1 MLKSTGMG
9 PVKLALTMLGSGDL
23 ERAVAFYRD
32 VLGLTVTGRIENFVF
47 FDTGGTTLVV
57 TGVLAAA
64 GSGPATHECVFGVE
78 SVTATYESLKDRI
91 EFLNEPRV
99 ISGDSWGVNFR
110 DPDGHQCSFYGP
122 R

>member
-1 MLKSTGMG
+1 MG
-9 PVKLALTMLGSGDL
+9 TVKLALTMLGSGDL

-32 VLGLTVTGRIENFVF
+32 VLGLTVTGRVENFVF

-64 GSGPATHECVFGVE
+64 GSGPATHECVFAVE

-91 EFLNEPRV
+91 EFVNEPRV
-99 ISGDSWGVNFR
+99 ISGDNWGVNFR

>member
-1 MLKSTGMG
+1 MG
-9 PVKLALTMLGSGDL
+9 TVKLALTMLGSGNL

-32 VLGLTVTGRIENFVF
+32 VLGLNVTGQVENFVF

-64 GSGPATHECVFGVE
+64 GSGPETHECVFGVE
-78 SVTATYESLKDRI
+78 SVTASYESLKDRI
-91 EFLNEPRV
+91 EFVNEPRV